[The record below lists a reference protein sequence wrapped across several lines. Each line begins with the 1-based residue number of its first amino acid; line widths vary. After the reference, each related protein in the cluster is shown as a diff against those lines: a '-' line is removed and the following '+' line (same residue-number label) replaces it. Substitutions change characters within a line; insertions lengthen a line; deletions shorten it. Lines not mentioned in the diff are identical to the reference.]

1 MAVQYSKK
9 KKTVKVILI
18 TLNFIYRIIK
28 HRSRKELYLSC
39 SQEERCHT
47 QIRIMHQTTRIWDY
61 YRNGSIWE
69 PQSMM
74 QKHELSSNSGAG
86 HPDPWEM
93 EGGVTGPLQREPRKQ
108 LLNSSS
114 SLPQIF

>member
-18 TLNFIYRIIK
+18 TLNFIYRIIN

-86 HPDPWEM
+86 QIHGRWR
-93 EGGVTGPLQREPRKQ
+93 EGLLDHCRESQ
-108 LLNSSS
+108 ENNS
-114 SLPQIF
+114 